1 MPVVRSSVIV
11 SRYARRRERW
21 TSIWWSLARISA
33 RARLGRSS
41 VGAAASE
48 IRLLSWASSFAS
60 SVLSFLVSCRLSG
73 TVRRSALA
81 HFRW

>member
-1 MPVVRSSVIV
+1 MDVDLVELGEDLRSCPLGSVV
-11 SRYARRRERW
+11 
-21 TSIWWSLARISA
+21 
-33 RARLGRSS
+33 G
-41 VGAAASE
+41 GAAASE